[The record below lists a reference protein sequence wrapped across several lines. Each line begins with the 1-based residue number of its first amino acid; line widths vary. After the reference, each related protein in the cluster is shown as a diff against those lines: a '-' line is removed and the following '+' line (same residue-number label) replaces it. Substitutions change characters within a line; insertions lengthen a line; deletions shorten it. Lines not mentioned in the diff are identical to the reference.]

1 MSTPIVRPHSLL
13 QAPAQWALL
22 LGLAVLLALPT
33 LDWAQGIDPTPPP
46 QENRIP
52 APEPKL
58 PATLLQM
65 ASWPGEYEAWFKD
78 HFGLRNTLIAWH
90 SALMLDWFGVS
101 PSKDVLIGKDGWLFL
116 GAAKNVDAYRCV
128 APYTERELEDQRKQ
142 LVGTRDWLKTR
153 GIAYLNVWV
162 PIKANIYPEF
172 LPTGLTKLPQPC
184 RMAQWFA
191 HMKKHTDV
199 EVLDLTAPLL
209 AEKAKNPERLYFKTD
224 THWNPRGAWAGY
236 QALAPQL
243 RKLAPKA
250 DIMAPDR
257 VSFAMR
263 SEHGGDLAKLID
275 MTERYRGE
283 EPMQIVAN
291 SRIAVVANPVD
302 RGKNVNL
309 WTLVCNGCGT
319 AKLLMFHD
327 SFGNH
332 LRTYL
337 AESFARTV
345 SVEFGPFDNALV
357 ELEKPDIVIEVHL
370 ERQMTPER

>member
-1 MSTPIVRPHSLL
+1 MTGPIVRPQTLL

-22 LGLAVLLALPT
+22 VGFATLLALPS

-46 QENRIP
+46 EENRTP
-52 APEPKL
+52 APQVQVPK
-58 PATLLQM
+58 TLLAM
-65 ASWPGEYEAWFKD
+65 AAWPAAYEAWFKD

-90 SALMLDWFGVS
+90 STLMLDWFGVS

-116 GAAKNVDAYRCV
+116 GATKNVDAYRCV
-128 APYTERELEDQRKQ
+128 APYTPKELEDQRKQ
-142 LVGTRDWLKTR
+142 LVATRDWLRDR
-153 GIAYLNVWV
+153 GIAYLKVWV

-172 LPTGLTKLPQPC
+172 LPNGLTKLAQPC

-191 HMKKHTDV
+191 HMAQHTDV
-199 EVLDLTAPLL
+199 AVLDLTGPLL
-209 AEKAKNPERLYFKTD
+209 AEKARNPERLYFKTD

-236 QALAPQL
+236 QALVPLL

-250 DIMAPDR
+250 DIIIAQR
-257 VSFAMR
+257 VSFHMR
-263 SEHGGDLAKLID
+263 SETGGDLAKLLD
-275 MTERYRGE
+275 MTERYRGS
-283 EPMQIVAN
+283 EPIQAVAN
-291 SRIAVVANPVD
+291 SRIQTVDNPVQ
-302 RGKNVNL
+302 RPKGIHL
-309 WTLVCNGCGT
+309 WTLACQGCGK

-332 LRTYL
+332 LRTFL

-345 SVEFGPFDNALV
+345 SVEFGPFDKELV
-357 ELEKPDIVIEVHL
+357 QLEKPDIVIEVHL